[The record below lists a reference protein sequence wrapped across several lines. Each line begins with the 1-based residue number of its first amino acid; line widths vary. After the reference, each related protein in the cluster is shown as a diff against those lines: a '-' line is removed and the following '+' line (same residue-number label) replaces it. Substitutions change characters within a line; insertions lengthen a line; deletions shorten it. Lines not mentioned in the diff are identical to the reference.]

1 MGLFSILAPL
11 IVFGLV
17 IFVHELG
24 HFLAAKWTGVYAPRF
39 SVGFGPALW
48 RRRFG
53 ETEYVLAALPLGG
66 YVRMASKL
74 DEEASSLEGGSEE
87 SSAKKEG
94 DPGYDPEAMIPF
106 GPKKVPEDRWFES
119 KPLWQR
125 LVILLAGVTMN
136 VILTLVVSIGLA
148 FYLGR
153 SVLPTTVVGA
163 VRPVATAPA
172 LAQLQVGDTIRSVN
186 GARVETWTDVAR
198 AIVESPAPTLS
209 IVTGTRTVTV
219 DVGPG
224 RARREEVAR
233 ALDPL
238 IPPVIDSVLPEFPAA
253 AAGLQAG
260 DSIVSLNG
268 VPVRSWTEMLDTVS
282 AYGGKP
288 LRVEVA
294 RASGRQVLTVTPKP
308 TEIPDPETGAVKT
321 LGRVGATPR
330 DISRQE
336 PVGALEA
343 VGAGWDATWAMGGQ
357 IVRVVKGL
365 ATREVSV
372 KNLGGPIAIT
382 RASVAAA
389 RNGLENLLYL
399 IAFLSIN
406 VAILNLLPI
415 PILDGGQ
422 VVLNV
427 LESIK
432 GSPFSMRTRE
442 YILRFGLVA
451 IGMLFALVMFND
463 IRDGV
468 MRLLK

>member
-39 SVGFGPALW
+39 SIGFGPALW

-53 ETEYVLAALPLGG
+53 ETEYVVAALPLGG
-66 YVRMASKL
+66 YVRMASRL
-74 DEEASSLEGGSEE
+74 DEEASSLEGGSESE
-87 SSAKKEG
+87 GKKEG
-94 DPGYDPEAMIPF
+94 DAGYDPEAMVPF

-125 LVILLAGVTMN
+125 LIILLAGVTMN

-153 SVLPTTVVGA
+153 SVIPTTALGA
-163 VRPVATAPA
+163 VRPVAGAPA
-172 LAQLQVGDTIRSVN
+172 LAQLQVGDTIRTVN
-186 GARVETWTDVAR
+186 GARVGSWTEVAR
-198 AIVESPAPTLS
+198 AIVESPAPTLT

-238 IPPVIDSVLPEFPAA
+238 IPPVVDSVLPDFPAA

-268 VPVRSWTEMLDTVS
+268 VPVRSWSQMLDTVS
-282 AYGGKP
+282 AYGGRP
-288 LRVEVA
+288 LAVEVSRRGA
-294 RASGRQVLTVTPKP
+294 LQRLTMTPKP
-308 TEIPDPETGAVKT
+308 TEVPDAETGKVQT
-321 LGRVGATPR
+321 LGRIGAVPR

-343 VGAGWDATWAMGGQ
+343 VEAGWDGTWAMGGQ

-389 RNGLENLLYL
+389 RNGIENLLYL

>member
-39 SVGFGPALW
+39 SIGFGPALW

-125 LVILLAGVTMN
+125 LIILLAGVTMN

-153 SVLPTTVVGA
+153 SVIPTTVVGA

-172 LAQLQVGDTIRSVN
+172 LAQLQVGDTIRTVN

-198 AIVESPAPTLS
+198 AIVESPAPTLTF
-209 IVTGTRTVTV
+209 VTGTRTVTV

-336 PVGALEA
+336 PVGAFEA
-343 VGAGWDATWAMGGQ
+343 VGAGWNATWAMGGQ

-427 LESIK
+427 LETIK